1 MDEWKNVLYTE
12 FCGDAA
18 ISLSQRA
25 PWKLACDFVKVNGE
39 TATARASQLEEEQKE
54 PRDL

>member
-12 FCGDAA
+12 FCGDAT

-25 PWKLACDFVKVNGE
+25 PWKLACDFVKVNSE
-39 TATARASQLEEEQKE
+39 TATARASQLEEQKE